1 MSSGRARQEII
12 ENLVA
17 VVNRL
22 EDRVEALDVRL
33 RGLELV
39 VVEREADAG

>member
-1 MSSGRARQEII
+1 MSSGQAGQEII

-22 EDRVEALDVRL
+22 EGRVEALDVRL
-33 RGLELV
+33 RGLESV

>member
-1 MSSGRARQEII
+1 MSSGQAGQEII

-17 VVNRL
+17 VINRL

-33 RGLELV
+33 RGLELAGA
-39 VVEREADAG
+39 EREADAG

>member
-1 MSSGRARQEII
+1 VSSGQAGQEII

-22 EDRVEALDVRL
+22 EGRVEALDVRL
-33 RGLELV
+33 RRLELA

>member
-1 MSSGRARQEII
+1 MSSGQAGQEII

-22 EDRVEALDVRL
+22 EGRVEALDVRL
-33 RGLELV
+33 RRLELA